1 MAALAESGYEKR
13 PRRSSASSRNDR
25 TVMIIVAQ
33 LHNPITLGFI
43 DGIRRRLARA
53 GMKTVITLSDYSSE
67 TECEMLAYAER
78 SGFSGIFMLNAV
90 ECPRLISLLDSASAP
105 VIFVNRYPR
114 SRDSDVVA
122 VDNYRSGY
130 LATKYLIDRGHRAI
144 AHIAGPRTSMTCRD
158 RQRGF
163 EDAMRTAG
171 LPLDAGNIFY
181 GDRSYKSGCECGEK
195 IGKMPQNERFTAVFS
210 ATGVMAAGMIDRL
223 ARSRNT
229 CSRGRFGD
237 MQRRLQPR
245 LYALPH
251 RSDDL
256 RAGPR
261 GHGRDCSRAY
271 ARARRRAGYAAAPH
285 SLSAGAH

>member
-1 MAALAESGYEKR
+1 MSLTMAELSAKTGISTATISRVLNGDKRVSPEMRERVMAALAESGYEKR

-130 LATKYLIDRGHRAI
+130 LAT
-144 AHIAGPRTSMTCRD
+144 
-158 RQRGF
+158 
-163 EDAMRTAG
+163 
-171 LPLDAGNIFY
+171 
-181 GDRSYKSGCECGEK
+181 
-195 IGKMPQNERFTAVFS
+195 
-210 ATGVMAAGMIDRL
+210 
-223 ARSRNT
+223 
-229 CSRGRFGD
+229 
-237 MQRRLQPR
+237 
-245 LYALPH
+245 LYVNV
-251 RSDDL
+251 
-256 RAGPR
+256 
-261 GHGRDCSRAY
+261 
-271 ARARRRAGYAAAPH
+271 
-285 SLSAGAH
+285 